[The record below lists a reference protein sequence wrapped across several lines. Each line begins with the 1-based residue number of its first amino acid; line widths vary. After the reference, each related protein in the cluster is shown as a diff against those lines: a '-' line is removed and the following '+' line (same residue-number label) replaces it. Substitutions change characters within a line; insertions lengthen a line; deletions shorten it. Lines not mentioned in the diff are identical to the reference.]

1 MNKDLQPI
9 AELQAGI
16 EAIPML
22 PAVFREILQ
31 ASYWEHFKAA
41 KDLALYLEPTHPKRI
56 KIESEMNKMLSVLN
70 GR

>member
-1 MNKDLQPI
+1 MNNDTKLI
-9 AELQAGI
+9 ADCQAGI

-22 PAVFREILQ
+22 PDVVRDILQ

-41 KDLALYLEPTHPKRI
+41 KDLALYLEQNHPRRL